1 MHTRRRNRDRVLI
14 FTEPI
19 ARQRSSLGRAH
30 DNREAFSFDRGGLLG
45 YRRWAGRD
53 LALPHKKRS
62 HGSHVPRCSGHPG
75 PLAAVHGRRVAARLA
90 AALAARQVR
99 HRGPRRPRSPRLA
112 STAKAPRRQYG
123 ASPLEGG
130 LASRTG
136 YQTGKGLAATVTTA
150 SSSPP
155 SGWIGGVVGL
165 PVNVASIARR
175 CRVTATGD
183 RGDRPKT
190 IPSASWCSAGLR
202 SDRVGVTCRCLTG
215 RGSALIRGTADGTEP
230 AKVAIGRGERSVDC
244 STCRSLSAS
253 SVGHAH
259 GRNCEGRHRD
269 GGDDQLAHLRSCDR
283 GIVAWVLTRLWV
295 RADAP
300 APPYC

>member
-1 MHTRRRNRDRVLI
+1 MTDLDHPFLNEAVRYILDGPHLSVLATIDPDGKPQTSVIFVKRDGDDILFSTIKGRRKTIN
-14 FTEPI
+14 
-19 ARQRSSLGRAH
+19 QRSSLGRAH

-112 STAKAPRRQYG
+112 STAKAPQRQYG

-155 SGWIGGVVGL
+155 SGWIGGGVGL
-165 PVNVASIARR
+165 PVALRLSLVDVALPSPATEGTVRRRSPARR
-175 CRVTATGD
+175 GVQQDCEATALWL
-183 RGDRPKT
+183 P
-190 IPSASWCSAGLR
+190 AG
-202 SDRVGVTCRCLTG
+202 
-215 RGSALIRGTADGTEP
+215 A
-230 AKVAIGRGERSVDC
+230 
-244 STCRSLSAS
+244 
-253 SVGHAH
+253 
-259 GRNCEGRHRD
+259 
-269 GGDDQLAHLRSCDR
+269 
-283 GIVAWVLTRLWV
+283 
-295 RADAP
+295 
-300 APPYC
+300 